1 MSFAEMQAALNEKTR
16 EAERLQEL
24 LLAVTPAPGVVPS
37 KLADIQVRVGGG
49 RGLRLHQQL
58 VLQTSGRCEGAN
70 DGPATSRPRAL
81 PVPP

>member
-1 MSFAEMQAALNEKTR
+1 MQAALNEKTR

-49 RGLRLHQQL
+49 GRGLRLHQQL
-58 VLQTSGRCEGAN
+58 VLQTSGRCKGAD